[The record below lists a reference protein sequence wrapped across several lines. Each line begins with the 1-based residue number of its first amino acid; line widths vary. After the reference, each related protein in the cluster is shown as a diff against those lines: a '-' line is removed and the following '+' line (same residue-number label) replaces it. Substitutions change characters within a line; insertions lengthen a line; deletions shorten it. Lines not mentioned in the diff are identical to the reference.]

1 MKNKKIIEI
10 NGRKFYVDETLWDES
25 VLNGSD
31 EENIEFLLEGGWEE
45 IMQNIMYSF
54 IESSYV
60 VCIRVFFCFFIENLL
75 KLYFNN

>member
-10 NGRKFYVDETLWDES
+10 NGRKFYIDETLWDES

-45 IMQNIMYSF
+45 IM
-54 IESSYV
+54 
-60 VCIRVFFCFFIENLL
+60 
-75 KLYFNN
+75 